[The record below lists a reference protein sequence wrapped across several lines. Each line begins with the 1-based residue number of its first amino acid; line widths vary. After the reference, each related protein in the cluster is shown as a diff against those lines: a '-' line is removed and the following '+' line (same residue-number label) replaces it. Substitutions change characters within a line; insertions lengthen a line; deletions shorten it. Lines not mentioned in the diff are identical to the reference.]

1 VGHSAV
7 LFCFSWGLLLGG
19 KHSVVDVV
27 IGVAAVAHM
36 LMKIPFNLNKRVG
49 AVLRLR
55 LQECTGRGGK
65 DW

>member
-1 VGHSAV
+1 M
-7 LFCFSWGLLLGG
+7 LFRCSWGLLLGH

-49 AVLRLR
+49 AILSLRLH
-55 LQECTGRGGK
+55 EDTGQGGK